1 MPGHDQERD
10 AFADRVFASAL
21 GYFDVLTIH
30 LGQRLG
36 LYGALAEL
44 GPASP
49 AELAERAGIAERY
62 AREWLEQQATAGI
75 LRADVG
81 PDVTRFELPVGHAE
95 VLLDGDSLSF
105 MGSSVMQLMSLRGA
119 FDHVV
124 EAFRTGAGVPYEA
137 YGVDGVEGQGGAN
150 RPIFLTTLPEQWLP
164 AIPEVHDRLSSDGE
178 ARILDV
184 GCGTGWSSIA
194 MATAYPNVTVE
205 GFDPDPTSVELA
217 RRNAEA
223 AGLGDRV
230 RFHAK
235 DAAALAVDGPAAFA
249 TAFECIHDMAN
260 PVEVLRAVHRSLD
273 PSGTMLIVDEKTKDA
288 FTGEPDELEAYFYG
302 WSVLDCL
309 PSGMY
314 QQPSAATGAVMRPE
328 TLRGYASEAGFG
340 DVEVLPIDDDAFRL
354 YLLRR

>member
-1 MPGHDQERD
+1 MPGHEEERD
-10 AFADRVFASAL
+10 AFADRLFASAL

-36 LYGALAEL
+36 LYHALVEL
-44 GPASP
+44 GRATP

-75 LRADVG
+75 LHADVG
-81 PDVTRFELPVGHAE
+81 PGATTFELPAGHAE

-105 MGSSVMQLMSLRGA
+105 MGASVIQLMALRGA

-124 EAFRTGAGVPYEA
+124 EAFRTGAGVPNEA

-150 RPIFLTTLPEQWLP
+150 RPIFLSTLPDGWLP

-194 MATAYPNVTVE
+194 MARAYPNVTVE
-205 GFDPDPTSVELA
+205 GFDPDPTSIELA
-217 RRNAEA
+217 RRNAEE

-235 DAAALAVDGPAAFA
+235 DAAVLSVDGPVAFA
-249 TAFECIHDMAN
+249 TAFECLHDMAN
-260 PVEVLRAVHRSLD
+260 PVEVLRAVHRTLD
-273 PSGTMLIVDEKTKDA
+273 PTGAMLVVDEKTGDT
-288 FTGEPDELEAYFYG
+288 FSGRPDRLEAYFYG

-328 TLRGYASEAGFG
+328 TLRGYASEAGFSG
-340 DVEVLPIDDDAFRL
+340 VEVLPIEHDAFRL
-354 YLLRR
+354 YVLHR